1 VIWVIVLLVLIVVI
15 ALGAVA
21 SYNRFVSQKNM
32 IKDAWANIDTELRRR
47 YDLIPNLVSTVQGY
61 ATHER
66 EVFENVTKARAMATA
81 ATGSPAEQA
90 AAEGPL
96 VAALRQLLAV
106 AENYPQLKAN
116 ENFLALQAE
125 LSNTEDRLQTARRF
139 YNANVRDYN
148 RRVQSF
154 PSMFVARFGHFEP
167 EQFFE
172 VDEALRGEA
181 GVPRVDFSNLSNPT
195 PSAPAQEMATPSVSS
210 EPEGSG
216 EPVPPAPPAGGE
228 APPPPPASS

>member
-1 VIWVIVLLVLIVVI
+1 VTWVIVLVVLIVVI
-15 ALGAVA
+15 AIGAVA
-21 SYNRFVSQKNM
+21 SYNRFVSQRNM

-90 AAEGPL
+90 AAEGPF

-139 YNANVRDYN
+139 YNGNVREYN

-154 PSMFVARFGHFEP
+154 PSMIVANFGHFEL
-167 EQFFE
+167 EEFFE

-181 GVPRVDFSNLSNPT
+181 GVPKVDFSSLSNPT
-195 PSAPAQEMATPSVSS
+195 PPAAAGSS
-210 EPEGSG
+210 EPT
-216 EPVPPAPPAGGE
+216 PPAPPAGGSGQT
-228 APPPPPASS
+228 PPPPPTSS